1 MAAEGEAPA
10 GTHQRIDKW
19 LFFARMV
26 KSRAIAQAL
35 VEAGSVTINGRPIR
49 HASDLVRPGDKVGL
63 LFERRDVLLVV
74 RSGGFRRGPSSEA
87 RQLYDDLSPPVSEQ
101 ARLTPFER
109 ALRRP
114 LHRGKDGN

>member
-1 MAAEGEAPA
+1 MAAEEEASA

-19 LFFARMV
+19 LFFARMA

-35 VEAGSVTINGRPIR
+35 VEAGNVTINGRSIR
-49 HASDLVRPGDKVGL
+49 HASELVRPGDEVGVL
-63 LFERRDVLLVV
+63 LERRDVLLVV
-74 RSGGFRRGPSSEA
+74 RRAGFRRGPAGEA

-101 ARLTPFER
+101 ERLTPLER

-114 LHRGKDGN
+114 LLRGRDGS